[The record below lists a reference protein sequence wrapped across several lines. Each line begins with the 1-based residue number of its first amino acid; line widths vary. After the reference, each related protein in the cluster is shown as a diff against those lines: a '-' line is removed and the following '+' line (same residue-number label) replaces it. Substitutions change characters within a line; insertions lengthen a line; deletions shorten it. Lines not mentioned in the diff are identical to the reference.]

1 MHLKPARRLTEFF
14 SSYAPPLRSI
24 STHVGANLLPPV
36 VQDCACLVPAY
47 SFKSLYGTPRK
58 LHAATKTTRK
68 LANTDVAP
76 RLRPLRSAPAVASKP
91 LHSSGT
97 ARCRS
102 TRCALVSTDND
113 GKPLTSLHRSYD
125 A

>member
-1 MHLKPARRLTEFF
+1 MTQNAVNTDALKA
-14 SSYAPPLRSI
+14 SAPTNRILFIVCASVTINIDPHRSQPI
-24 STHVGANLLPPV
+24 

-68 LANTDVAP
+68 LANTDAAP

-102 TRCALVSTDND
+102 TRCALVSTDN
-113 GKPLTSLHRSYD
+113 G
-125 A
+125 